1 MSEVLTWE
9 RLAPILPLTAGV
21 NAAGHLTIGG
31 CDATELAQQF
41 GTPLYVLDEATL
53 RAQARAYRQAFA
65 AHYPDSSVAYAS
77 KAYLSLVLA
86 RLLAEEGLG
95 LDVVSGGELFV
106 AHRAG
111 FPLERVHFH
120 GNNKSPEE
128 LAMALDLG
136 VGRIVVDNRH
146 ELRLLSGLAARRGV
160 TAAIL
165 LRLSPGVDP
174 HTHAYNTTGLVDSKF
189 GLPIVTGQA
198 EEAVAEA
205 LRLPGL
211 RLLGLHAHIGSQI
224 LELGPYRQTIAV
236 LFDFAA
242 AMRARYGK
250 GATESAPTFVLAEF
264 SPGGGW
270 GIAYTPEQEPPTIQA
285 IAETIATA
293 VRQNAARVGLPLP
306 RLFVEPGRSIVGRA
320 GVALYSVGA
329 IKDIPG
335 VRCYVAVDGGM
346 ADNVRPALYGARY
359 VALAANRLHEPCTQ
373 TVTIAGKYC
382 ESGDILIQEAVLPP
396 LAAGDLLAIP
406 AAGAY
411 CLALSSNYNL
421 ALRPAVVMVNDGIA
435 RLIRRR
441 ETYEDLLRCDM

>member
-1 MSEVLTWE
+1 MSESVSQRMSEVCTWE
-9 RLAPILPLTAGV
+9 RLAPILPLTAGF
-21 NAAGHLTIGG
+21 NAAGHLIIGG
-31 CDATELAQQF
+31 CDATELARQF

-53 RAQARAYRQAFA
+53 RTQARTYKSAFA

-77 KAYLSLVLA
+77 KAYLSLALA

-136 VGRIVVDNRH
+136 VGRIVVDNQH
-146 ELRLLSGLAARRGV
+146 ELRLLSDLAAGRGL

-205 LRLPGL
+205 LRLPAL

-224 LELGPYRQTIAV
+224 LELAPYRQTIAT

-242 AMRARYGK
+242 TLRDRY
-250 GATESAPTFVLAEF
+250 SFVPAEF

-270 GIAYTPEQEPPTIQA
+270 GIAYTPEQEPPTIPA

-293 VRQNAARVGLPLP
+293 VRDNAARVGLPLP
-306 RLFVEPGRSIVGRA
+306 RLIVEPGRSIVGRA
-320 GVALYSVGA
+320 GVALYTVGA

-335 VRCYVAVDGGM
+335 VRCYMAVDGGM

-382 ESGDILIQEAVLPP
+382 ESGDILIPEATLPP

-421 ALRPAVVMVNDGIA
+421 ALRPAVVMVCDGVA

-441 ETYEDLLRCDM
+441 ETYEDLLRCEV

>member
-1 MSEVLTWE
+1 M
-9 RLAPILPLTAGV
+9 TAGV
-21 NAAGHLTIGG
+21 NDAGHLTIGG
-31 CDATELAQQF
+31 CDATELARQF
-41 GTPLYVLDEATL
+41 GTPLYVLDEATI
-53 RAQARAYRQAFA
+53 RAQARAYKSAFA
-65 AHYPDSSVAYAS
+65 THYPDSAVAYAS
-77 KAYLSLVLA
+77 KAYLSLALA

-111 FPLERVHFH
+111 FPPERVHFH

-128 LAMALDLG
+128 LAMALELG
-136 VGRIVVDNRH
+136 VGRIVVDNMY
-146 ELRLLSGLAARRGV
+146 ELRLLSELAARRGV
-160 TAAIL
+160 TVAIL

-198 EEAVAEA
+198 EEAVTEA

-224 LELGPYRQTIAV
+224 LELAPYRQTVAT

-242 AMRARYGK
+242 AMYARYGP
-250 GATESAPTFVLAEF
+250 GATERGTTESPPTFVLAEF
-264 SPGGGW
+264 GPGGGW
-270 GIAYTPEQEPPTIQA
+270 GITYTPEQESPTIPA

-320 GVALYSVGA
+320 GVALYRVGA

-346 ADNVRPALYGARY
+346 ADNMRPALYGARY
-359 VALAANRLHEPCTQ
+359 VALAANHLHEPCTQ

-382 ESGDILIQEAVLPP
+382 ESGDILIQEAALPP

-421 ALRPAVVMVNDGIA
+421 ALRPAVVMVCAGMA

-441 ETYEDLLRCDM
+441 ETYDDLLRCEA

>member
-1 MSEVLTWE
+1 MTEPQTFTWE

-31 CDATELAQQF
+31 CDAAELARQF
-41 GTPLYVLDEATL
+41 GTPLYVLDEATI
-53 RAQARAYRQAFA
+53 RAQARAYKSAFA

-77 KAYLSLVLA
+77 KAYLSLALA
-86 RLLAEEGLG
+86 RILAEEGLG

-106 AHRAG
+106 AYRAG

-128 LAMALDLG
+128 LDLALELG

-146 ELRLLSGLAARRGV
+146 ELQLLSDLAARRGV

-224 LELGPYRQTIAV
+224 LELAPYRQTIATM
-236 LFDFAA
+236 FDFAA
-242 AMRARYGK
+242 AMRARYN
-250 GATESAPTFVLAEF
+250 FVLAEF

-270 GIAYTPEQEPPTIQA
+270 GITYTPEQESPTVPA

-320 GVALYSVGA
+320 GVALYTVGA

-359 VALAANRLHEPCTQ
+359 VALAANRLHEPGTQ

-382 ESGDILIQEAVLPP
+382 ESGDILIQEATLPP

-421 ALRPAVVMVNDGIA
+421 ALRPAVVMVCGGAA

-441 ETYEDLLRCDM
+441 ETYEDLVRCEV

>member
-1 MSEVLTWE
+1 MSKSANQQSSKAGAWE
-9 RLAPILPLTAGV
+9 RLVPILPLTAGV

-31 CDATELAQQF
+31 CDATELARQF
-41 GTPLYVLDEATL
+41 GTPLYVLDEATI
-53 RAQARAYRQAFA
+53 RAQAGAYKSAFA
-65 AHYPDSSVAYAS
+65 THYPDSSVAYAS
-77 KAYLSLVLA
+77 KAYLSLALA

-106 AHRAG
+106 AQRAG
-111 FPLERVHFH
+111 FPMERVHFH

-128 LAMALDLG
+128 LALALELG
-136 VGRIVVDNRH
+136 VGRIVVDNLY

-198 EEAVAEA
+198 EEVVAEA
-205 LRLPGL
+205 LRLPAL

-224 LELGPYRQTIAV
+224 LELASYRQTVAT

-242 AMRARYGK
+242 TLRDRYN
-250 GATESAPTFVLAEF
+250 FVLAEF

-270 GIAYTPEQEPPTIQA
+270 GITYTPEQESPTIPA

-320 GVALYSVGA
+320 GVALYRVGA

-382 ESGDILIQEAVLPP
+382 ESGDILIQEAALPP

-421 ALRPAVVMVNDGIA
+421 ALRPAVVMVCAGMA

-441 ETYEDLLRCDM
+441 ETYDDLLLCEV